1 VAVAAVCHLLATRVI
16 ERSGR
21 GGRAR
26 LREIETLNDSL
37 EEL

>member
-1 VAVAAVCHLLATRVI
+1 VCHLLATRVI

-26 LREIETLNDSL
+26 LREIEVLNDSL